1 MRVRVRVRVRADSG
15 KGAGMCGRSRRMAG
29 SNSTIRSSPPWSRTT
44 SLRRSAFTPAYAWP
58 IRTQCGQGCA
68 RRHRANAADGCGRR
82 IAVPLQDAVPV
93 VVPLLRAV
101 CRVPGSVRWKMR
113 VCQEEEEEAPAS
125 SSWTSMSSWWG
136 RKRSNT
142 FAPRLKDSV
151 WRSAYML
158 MCAAPRR
165 PIVSVRIRLY
175 DVRDCAQ
182 HARTGGTPEHCRHC
196 TAGTARSTRRT
207 AGLSR
212 MT

>member
-1 MRVRVRVRVRADSG
+1 MT
-15 KGAGMCGRSRRMAG
+15 GAGAGACRQRQGCRYVRSFETNGWFKFNDSLVTAVVEDDLFAKVGLARL
-29 SNSTIRSSPPWSRTT
+29 SPS
-44 SLRRSAFTPAYAWP
+44 
-58 IRTQCGQGCA
+58 RTQCGQGCA
-68 RRHRANAADGCGRR
+68 RQHRANAADGCGRR

-101 CRVPGSVRWKMR
+101 CRLPGSVRWKMR